1 MGIDNLAA
9 FLRRAPSAMFPICL
23 GVLGA
28 GLLWR
33 KAAETLGAPTVIGEV
48 WLALAI
54 VLSSVCAALYAR
66 KLALHPTAILD
77 DLGPVPARAAVSAAS
92 MCMML
97 TAAALVPYTTELAAL
112 LLLVGV
118 SHHLIHAV
126 MVLWV
131 LAHSPPEERVI
142 NPTLYL
148 PFVGQ
153 IVAPIA
159 GVPLG
164 FWTASAVIY
173 WSAVAAW
180 AVITAFSLQRILS
193 APIPKSLRQG
203 MVIFLA
209 PCGVGVIS
217 ADLLNATWS
226 PTMMHIFGVAETGFA
241 IWLATRIGWLI
252 AGGWTPAWGAFTFPT
267 VSLAGAAMIF
277 FDRVAG
283 GALSVLSW
291 PFILGCSAIVL
302 FVLVRAI
309 KAAVAGQHF
318 F

>member
-1 MGIDNLAA
+1 MSIDNIAA
-9 FLRRAPSAMFPICL
+9 FWHRAPSAMFPICL
-23 GVLGA
+23 GAIGA

-33 KAAETLGAPTVIGEV
+33 KAAETLGAPAAIGEI

-54 VLSSVCAALYAR
+54 ALSSVCAVFYAR
-66 KLALHPTAILD
+66 RLALRPAAILD

-97 TAAALVPYTTELAAL
+97 TAAALVPYAPGLAAL
-112 LLLVGV
+112 VLLVGV
-118 SHHLIHAV
+118 AHHLIHAG

-131 LAHSPPEERVI
+131 LVHSPPEERVI

-164 FWTASAVIY
+164 YWTASAVLY

-180 AVITAFSLQRILS
+180 VVITAVSLQHILS
-193 APIPKSLRQG
+193 APIPKPLRQG

-209 PCGVGVIS
+209 PSGVGVIS
-217 ADLLNATWS
+217 ADLLDASWS
-226 PTMMHIFGVAETGFA
+226 PAMMVVFGVAVAGFA
-241 IWLATRIGWLI
+241 IWLATRIGWLV

-267 VSLAGAAMIF
+267 VALAGAAMIF

-283 GALSVLSW
+283 GALSVLGW
-291 PFILGCSAIVL
+291 PFLLGCSAT
-302 FVLVRAI
+302 VLVVLGGAI
-309 KAAVAGQHF
+309 EAVVTGRRYF
-318 F
+318 

>member
-1 MGIDNLAA
+1 MSFDNLAA
-9 FLRRAPSAMFPICL
+9 FWHRAPSAMFPICL

-33 KAAETLGAPTVIGEV
+33 QASETLGAPAVIGEV

-54 VLSSVCAALYAR
+54 VLSSVCAAFYAR
-66 KLALHPTAILD
+66 KLFLHPTSILD

-97 TAAALVPYTTELAAL
+97 TAAALVPYAPGLAAL

-118 SHHLIHAV
+118 AHHLIHAV

-131 LAHSPPEERVI
+131 LVHSPPEERVI

-153 IVAPIA
+153 IVVPIA

-164 FWTASAVIY
+164 YWTASAVIY

-180 AVITAFSLQRILS
+180 VVITVFSLQRILR
-193 APIPKSLRQG
+193 APIPKPLRQG

-209 PCGVGVIS
+209 PSGVGVIS
-217 ADLLNATWS
+217 ADLLNASWS
-226 PTMMHIFGVAETGFA
+226 PAMMLVFGVAVAGFA
-241 IWLATRIGWLI
+241 IWLATQISWI
-252 AGGWTPAWGAFTFPT
+252 VAGGWTPAWGAFTFPT
-267 VSLAGAAMIF
+267 VALAGAAMIF
-277 FDRVAG
+277 FERVAG
-283 GALSVLSW
+283 GALSFLSW
-291 PFILGCSAIVL
+291 PFILGCSATVL
-302 FVLVRAI
+302 FVLGGAI
-309 KAAVAGQHF
+309 EAALAGRRYS
-318 F
+318 

>member
-1 MGIDNLAA
+1 MSIDNLAA
-9 FLRRAPSAMFPICL
+9 FWRRAPSAMFPICL

-33 KAAETLGAPTVIGEV
+33 KAAETLGAPAVIGEI

-54 VLSSVCAALYAR
+54 MLSSVCSAFYAR
-66 KLALHPTAILD
+66 RLALCPTAILD

-97 TAAALVPYTTELAAL
+97 TAAALVPYSTGLAAL

-118 SHHLIHAV
+118 AHHLIHAV

-131 LAHSPPEERVI
+131 LVHSPPEERVI

-180 AVITAFSLQRILS
+180 VVITAFSLQRILS
-193 APIPKSLRQG
+193 APIPKPLRQG

-209 PCGVGVIS
+209 PSGVGVIS
-217 ADLLNATWS
+217 ADLLNAGWS
-226 PTMMHIFGVAETGFA
+226 PAMMLVFGVAVAGFA
-241 IWLATRIGWLI
+241 IWLATRIGWLV

-267 VSLAGAAMIF
+267 VALAGATMIF
-277 FDRVAG
+277 FDRFAG

-302 FVLVRAI
+302 FVLGCAI
-309 KAAVAGQHF
+309 KAAVAGRHYF
-318 F
+318 

>member
-1 MGIDNLAA
+1 MSNDNFAA
-9 FLRRAPSAMFPICL
+9 FWRRAPSSMFPICL
-23 GVLGA
+23 GAVGA

-33 KAAETLGAPTVIGEV
+33 KAAETLAAPAVIGEV
-48 WLALAI
+48 WLGLAI
-54 VLSSVCAALYAR
+54 MLYVVCAVFYAR
-66 KLALHPTAILD
+66 KLALRPTAIMD

-97 TAAALVPYTTELAAL
+97 IAAALVPYAPGLAAL
-112 LLLVGV
+112 LLLAGLT
-118 SHHLIHAV
+118 HHLIHAI

-131 LAHSPPEERVI
+131 LVHSSSEERAI

-164 FWTASAVIY
+164 YWAASAVIF

-180 AVITAFSLQRILS
+180 TVITAVSLKRILS
-193 APIPKSLRQG
+193 APIPKPLRQG

-209 PCGVGVIS
+209 PSGVGVIS
-217 ADLLNATWS
+217 ADLLNASWS
-226 PTMMHIFGVAETGFA
+226 PVMMLVFGVAATGFA
-241 IWLATRIGWLI
+241 IWLATRIGWLV

-267 VSLAGAAMIF
+267 VALAGAAMIF
-277 FDRVAG
+277 FDRFAG
-283 GALSVLSW
+283 GALSILSW
-291 PFILGCSAIVL
+291 PFILGCSATVL
-302 FVLVRAI
+302 FVLGGAI
-309 KAAVAGQHF
+309 KAIATGKHNF
-318 F
+318 